1 MANVSYIMNPLRNP
15 WFWMFFACLFVMYL
29 TLGLSL
35 QEAGILSE
43 ETRWYSFQA
52 RTVWWGDP
60 GGLGIIGVETP
71 PIPHIPYLLLIHPVL
86 VASFVAAFSMGFLI
100 LYILKHYQT
109 LQVKVFLIALLILS
123 PSMLFLSLQS
133 PRTIIFFML
142 NILSFYFLMEF
153 SVKEESFFIMIFG
166 LIFGML
172 VLIDFSIIFSLIFLF
187 IFFFLFFKKMRV
199 LEYTFVSVFPLVFL
213 FLSWILLNTMFTNDP
228 AATISGWFAAFSPKN
243 GFRYLIQFLHSSAFF
258 VILYGFT
265 LIVVGRF
272 LRFFRSPLFF
282 TLVLPW
288 CNLILLGFFH
298 ESGAFMANS
307 KLLLINYIILFPYIG
322 RLMNE
327 RRLRNIIAFLF
338 LLTLV
343 WEFVGVRRN
352 TEEDVFFQWLTA
364 QPVVSISQESKSI
377 LALFSDQERIWV
389 SDPALY
395 SALYHSDDLSRW
407 VLPNHE
413 DHGLVSMQPS
423 LYVGWI
429 FTIGSDQRPYS
440 DFDLIYESKKYKILQ
455 NRNPEMMQWGKEL
468 RSAYSP

>member
-1 MANVSYIMNPLRNP
+1 
-15 WFWMFFACLFVMYL
+15 MYL
-29 TLGLSL
+29 ALGFSL
-35 QEAGILSE
+35 QEAGILSH

-109 LQVKVFLIALLILS
+109 VQVKIFLIALLVLS

-133 PRTIIFFML
+133 PRTIVFFML

-153 SVKEESFFIMIFG
+153 SVKEESYFIMSFG
-166 LIFGML
+166 LIFGVL
-172 VLIDFSIIFSLIFLF
+172 VLIDYSIIFSLIFLF
-187 IFFFLFFKKMRV
+187 IFFFLFLKKMRV

-213 FLSWILLNTMFTNDP
+213 FLSWILLNAMFTNDP
-228 AATISGWFAAFSPKN
+228 AATISSWFADFSPAN
-243 GFRYLIQFLHSSAFF
+243 GFRYLVQFLHSSAFF
-258 VILYGFT
+258 VILYWFT

-282 TLVLPW
+282 TLILPW
-288 CNLILLGFFH
+288 GNLILLGFFH
-298 ESGAFMANS
+298 ESGAFLANS

-327 RRLRNIIAFLF
+327 RRLRNIIACLF
-338 LLTLV
+338 LCALL
-343 WEFVGVRRN
+343 WEFFGVRRN
-352 TEEDVFFQWLTA
+352 PEEEVFFQWLTG
-364 QPVVSISQESKSI
+364 QPVASQTEESKHI
-377 LALFSDQERIWV
+377 LDLFSDQERIWV
-389 SDPALY
+389 SDPSLY
-395 SALYHSDDLSRW
+395 STLYHSDDRSRW
-407 VLPNHE
+407 VLPNHG
-413 DHGLVSMQPS
+413 DHGIVSLQPS

-429 FTIGSDQRPYS
+429 FTIGSDQRIYPN
-440 DFDLIYESKKYKILQ
+440 FDLIYESKKYKILQ
-455 NRNPEMMQWGKEL
+455 NRTPEMIQWGKEL
-468 RSAYSP
+468 RSASTP